1 MKSTPLVSIMIPAY
15 NAEDSILRAIKSLSL
30 QTYENWECIVVDD
43 GSEDKTS
50 QLVESIKDNRIKL
63 ITLKNNMGIGYA
75 RQVALEA
82 CKGEFIA
89 MLDSDDWYYPN
100 KLQSQIN
107 AFKKNSDV
115 DLVSCLMAVTDR
127 SGKMI
132 GVRGSPSV
140 FPIKFVKPTTVPMPH
155 ASTMVRRL
163 AIDTQSYDSSLKYG
177 EDVDFLR
184 RVLLN
189 RKYLVI
195 NSIGYVYE
203 EGYSNRFLK
212 SFKSYFYSAKAY
224 SKFLDKYP
232 LFICKKMTSE
242 YLKALRLSAYYSI
255 GQYDKCIKNRSQ
267 NATHEQIA
275 EFSDHLTAIV
285 SSK

>member
-1 MKSTPLVSIMIPAY
+1 MKSAPLVSIMVPAY
-15 NAEDSILRAIKSLSL
+15 NAEDSILRAIKSLRL
-30 QTYENWECIVVDD
+30 QTYQNWECIVVDD

-50 QLVESIKDNRIKL
+50 QLVESIKDNRIEL
-63 ITLKNNMGIGYA
+63 ITLKNNMGRGYA

-82 CKGEFIA
+82 CNGEFIA

-127 SGKMI
+127 SGRMI

-140 FPIKFVKPTTVPMPH
+140 VPIKFVKPTTVPMPH
-155 ASTMVRRL
+155 ASTMIRSL
-163 AIDTQSYDSSLKYG
+163 AINTQSYDSSLKYG
-177 EDVDFLR
+177 EDIDFLR

-195 NSIGYVYE
+195 DSIGYVYE
-203 EGYSNRFLK
+203 EGYSNEFLK

-232 LFICKKMTSE
+232 LFICKKMTSQ
-242 YLKALRLSAYYSI
+242 YLKAFRLSAYYSI

-267 NATHEQIA
+267 DATNEQIA
-275 EFSDHLTAIV
+275 EFSNHLIAIG
-285 SSK
+285 